1 MTVDSAPGR
10 GRWARRVLILSV
22 VLALVCGIAAF
33 FVLRAAP
40 DYRTA
45 FLVDTSLVENGR
57 QFRAV
62 ADAVGSAAQNSA
74 DGDSLSLRRFGG
86 VCGDGA
92 NTASVVGPGTG
103 HAQQIS
109 TSAHELTPEGKPTL
123 ESGLLAGI
131 DDFSGY
137 YPLRGSKR
145 NRVVV
150 VTSHGVDACTADQAA
165 VRAAVRK
172 KAADS
177 GVKVDIRF
185 VGYKVPR
192 KEQRPLARLAE
203 AVDATRPRLAN
214 TPGELAATLKQLTVP
229 GSPEAKRIDVPST
242 AATSPPPRPAARL
255 TLSAATLKSGG
266 TCTATAAGM
275 KPGESVA
282 FTWIGPSGGSAG
294 TSTAGRK
301 GEAATRIR
309 GLDKPGWYT
318 VRARGE
324 RSDRKAA
331 ARLRVLPADR
341 PRPRPSP
348 RPRLVLN
355 PTTVRVGEPTTAT
368 ASGFKPGEIVDIWMG
383 PWGHSGSYAHEKA
396 NASGVAVGRLGE
408 GWGLAEPGRIEGVS
422 AVGTESGRRAS
433 AQLRYEEEEP
443 SGPVTA
449 QAAPNPAEP
458 GQTVTVT
465 GSGFAPRRNVQY
477 SSDVFPG
484 NATSASDTGSIQFT
498 VSIPADTAA
507 GDYSLHITQTA
518 SGSELTVPIKVRSA
532 APAPTPTPT
541 SPAPPDP
548 ASSSIARYAAR
559 PKGETGLTAM

>member
-1 MTVDSAPGR
+1 MSVDSAPGR
-10 GRWARRVLILSV
+10 GRWARRVLIISV

-45 FLVDTSLVENGR
+45 FVVDTSLVGNGR

-86 VCGDGA
+86 VCGDGR
-92 NTASVVGPGTG
+92 NTASVVGPGVG
-103 HAQQIS
+103 HAQKID
-109 TSAHELTPEGKPTL
+109 TSARALTPAGKPTL

-165 VRAAVRK
+165 VRVAVRR
-172 KAADS
+172 KATDS
-177 GVKVDIRF
+177 GVQVDFRF

-203 AVDATRPRLAN
+203 AVDATRPRLVN

-229 GSPEAKRIDVPST
+229 GSREAKHIDVPST
-242 AATSPPPRPAARL
+242 AATSPPPRPAALL

-266 TCTATAAGM
+266 TCWATAAGM
-275 KPGESVA
+275 KPGEPVA
-282 FTWIGPSGGSAG
+282 FTWTGPSGGSAG
-294 TSTAGRK
+294 TSTAGWK
-301 GEAATRIR
+301 GEAAARIQ

-324 RSDRKAA
+324 RSDRKAS
-331 ARLRVLPADR
+331 ARLRVLPADK
-341 PRPRPSP
+341 PRPRPAP
-348 RPRLVLN
+348 RPELVLN
-355 PTTVRVGEPTTAT
+355 PTTVRVGESTEAT

-383 PWGHSGSYAHEKA
+383 PWGHSGSYAHVKA
-396 NASGVAVGRLGE
+396 NASGVAVGRIGE
-408 GWGLAEPGRIEGVS
+408 GWGPVVPGRAQGVA
-422 AVGTESGRRAS
+422 AVGKESGRRAH
-433 AQLRYEEEEP
+433 AELRYEKEEP
-443 SGPVTA
+443 TGPVTA
-449 QAAPNPAEP
+449 QVAPNPAEP

-465 GSGFAPRRNVQY
+465 GSGFAPRRTVQY
-477 SSDVFPG
+477 RSDLFPG
-484 NATSASDTGSIQFT
+484 NATSASDTGSIEFT
-498 VSIPADTAA
+498 ATVPADAAA
-507 GDYSLHITQTA
+507 GDYSLDITQTA
-518 SGSELTVPIKVRSA
+518 SGRELTVPIEVRSA
-532 APAPTPTPT
+532 APTPTPT
-541 SPAPPDP
+541 TTSPPPPGPTTTSPVPNPP
-548 ASSSIARYAAR
+548 ARRARQ
-559 PKGETGLTAM
+559 G

>member
-1 MTVDSAPGR
+1 MTADSAPRR
-10 GRWARRVLILSV
+10 GRWARRVLIISV

-45 FLVDTSLVENGR
+45 FLVDTSLVGNGR

-86 VCGDGA
+86 VCADGG
-92 NTASVVGPGTG
+92 NTASVVGPGAG
-103 HAQQIS
+103 HAQKID
-109 TSAHELTPEGKPTL
+109 TSAHALTPAGKPTL

-165 VRAAVRK
+165 VRAAVRR

-177 GVKVDIRF
+177 GVRVDFRF

-192 KEQRPLARLAE
+192 KEQRQLARLAE
-203 AVDATRPRLAN
+203 AVDATRPRLVN

-229 GSPEAKRIDVPST
+229 GSPEAKPIDVPST
-242 AATSPPPRPAARL
+242 AAATSPPPRPAARL

-275 KPGESVA
+275 KPGEPVA
-282 FTWIGPSGGSAG
+282 FTWTGPSGGSAG
-294 TSTAGRK
+294 TPTAGRK
-301 GEAATRIR
+301 GEAAARIQ

-324 RSDRKAA
+324 RSGRKAS
-331 ARLRVLPADR
+331 ARLRVLPADK
-341 PRPRPSP
+341 PRPRPAP
-348 RPRLVLN
+348 RPELVLD
-355 PTTVRVGEPTTAT
+355 PTTVRAGEPTTAT

-383 PWGHSGSYAHEKA
+383 PWGHSGSYAHVKA

-408 GWGLAEPGRIEGVS
+408 GWGPVGAEITQGVS

-433 AQLRYEEEEP
+433 AQLRYEKEEAT
-443 SGPVTA
+443 GPVTA

-465 GSGFAPRRNVQY
+465 GSGFAPRRTVYY
-477 SSDVFPG
+477 SSDLFPG
-484 NATSASDTGSIQFT
+484 KATSASDTGSIRFT
-498 VSIPADTAA
+498 VTIPADAAA
-507 GDYSLHITQTA
+507 GDYTLHITQTA
-518 SGSELTVPIKVRSA
+518 SGSELRVPIRVKSA
-532 APAPTPTPT
+532 APTPTPT
-541 SPAPPDP
+541 TTSPPPPGPTTTSPVPNPP
-548 ASSSIARYAAR
+548 ARRARQ
-559 PKGETGLTAM
+559 G

>member
-1 MTVDSAPGR
+1 MTADSAPRR
-10 GRWARRVLILSV
+10 GRWGRRVLIISV

-45 FLVDTSLVENGR
+45 FLVDTSLVGNGR

-86 VCGDGA
+86 VCGDGG
-92 NTASVVGPGTG
+92 NTASVVGPGAG
-103 HAQQIS
+103 HAQKID
-109 TSAHELTPEGKPTL
+109 TSAHALTPAGKPTL

-165 VRAAVRK
+165 VRAAVRR
-172 KAADS
+172 KARDS
-177 GVKVDIRF
+177 GVRVDFRF

-203 AVDATRPRLAN
+203 AVDATRPRLVN

-229 GSPEAKRIDVPST
+229 GSPEAKPIDVPST
-242 AATSPPPRPAARL
+242 AAATSPPPRPAARL

-275 KPGESVA
+275 KPGEPVA
-282 FTWIGPSGGSAG
+282 FTWTGPSGGSAG
-294 TSTAGRK
+294 AFTAGRK
-301 GEAATRIR
+301 GEAAARIQ

-324 RSDRKAA
+324 RSDRKAS
-331 ARLRVLPADR
+331 ARLRVLPADK
-341 PRPRPSP
+341 PRPRPAP
-348 RPRLVLN
+348 RPQLVLN
-355 PTTVRVGEPTTAT
+355 PTTVRAGEPTTAT

-383 PWGHSGSYAHEKA
+383 PWGHSGDYAHVRA
-396 NASGVAVGRLGE
+396 NASGVAVARLGE

-422 AVGTESGRRAS
+422 AVGTESGRRAG
-433 AQLRYEEEEP
+433 AQLRYEKEEP
-443 SGPVTA
+443 TGPVTA

-465 GSGFAPRRNVQY
+465 GSGFAPRRDVQY
-477 SSDVFPG
+477 SSDLFPG

-498 VSIPADTAA
+498 VTIPADAAA
-507 GDYSLHITQTA
+507 GDYTLHITQTA
-518 SGSELTVPIKVRSA
+518 SGSELTVPIRVKSA
-532 APAPTPTPT
+532 APTPTTT
-541 SPAPPDP
+541 SPPPPGPTTTSPVPNPP
-548 ASSSIARYAAR
+548 ARRARQ
-559 PKGETGLTAM
+559 G